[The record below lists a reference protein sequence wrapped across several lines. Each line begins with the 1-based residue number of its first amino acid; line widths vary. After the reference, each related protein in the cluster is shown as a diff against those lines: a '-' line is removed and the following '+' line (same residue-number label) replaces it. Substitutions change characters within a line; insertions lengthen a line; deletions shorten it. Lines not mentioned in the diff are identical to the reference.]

1 MNKTNF
7 RTFNLATEFYEKAKE
22 MRFKKKFLQDQF
34 DRALLSIVL
43 NLAEGTAKPT
53 VRDRRKFYYIAL
65 GSFREV
71 QALLLVT
78 GNKMLLKDSDSLGA
92 HLYCLC
98 KRT

>member
-1 MNKTNF
+1 MNSNF
-7 RTFNLATEFYEKAKE
+7 RTLNLAEAFYKNAQNEKFQKNC
-22 MRFKKKFLQDQF
+22 LQNQF

-43 NLAEGTAKPT
+43 NLNEGSAKPT
-53 VRDRRKFYYIAL
+53 AKERRKFYYIAL

-71 QALLLVT
+71 QTLLRITDKKL
-78 GNKMLLKDSDSLGA
+78 LLKDSDSLGA